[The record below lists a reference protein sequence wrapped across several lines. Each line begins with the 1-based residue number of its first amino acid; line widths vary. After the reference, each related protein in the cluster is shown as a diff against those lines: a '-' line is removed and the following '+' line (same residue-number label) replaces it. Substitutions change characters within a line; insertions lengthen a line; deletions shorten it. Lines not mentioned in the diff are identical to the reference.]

1 MSHLFEYFATSDD
14 EDPTPTVDAKQLPGD
29 LTLSTVCFLVY
40 STLRHRPE
48 VKCLSGLSTNNVFE
62 VPGCTLL
69 ELCSIVDSKRGE
81 SQTTGIYTQSSSQS
95 TPKQVGNVDSS
106 YGRPSVSV
114 RLRPCST
121 RTATSVIGPGSSAR
135 LGFLFPPTHPSYHHT
150 NHYWERLGMSV
161 TWDAGDLEIR
171 KLGMSETWE
180 WSLGMSET

>member
-48 VKCLSGLSTNNVFE
+48 VKCLSGLSTKNVFE

-135 LGFLFPPTHPSYHHT
+135 LGFLFPFLGGQLGSRTDRGATPSVPKPTPCRGLDSRGRSGAAPVQV
-150 NHYWERLGMSV
+150 EAS
-161 TWDAGDLEIR
+161 
-171 KLGMSETWE
+171 
-180 WSLGMSET
+180 